1 MALSFVMPVTLQSHL
16 LHNLRRD
23 LSPFMLQVL
32 SWAGPTDKLG
42 IQMLEEEI
50 RICDPLELTS

>member
-42 IQMLEEEI
+42 IQMCEEEI
-50 RICDPLELTS
+50 RICDPLELTA